1 MAVDYFAVLK
11 MYAHC
16 FRDESIR
23 LRPGDNI
30 VEQTFAG
37 NPYIAMTRAQFVSEL
52 IRFFGKRK
60 ISLADMISGVQSLRT
75 RSASDLQRLRPN
87 EVISLCVNHL
97 MTLIQR
103 LDNLWPERLV
113 RVANAFWDEEFS
125 YQEQEEEYELYRD
138 EDYDNEVDP
147 NNFIEIQ
154 INYFIDSWL
163 GNE

>member
-1 MAVDYFAVLK
+1 
-11 MYAHC
+11 
-16 FRDESIR
+16 
-23 LRPGDNI
+23 
-30 VEQTFAG
+30 
-37 NPYIAMTRAQFVSEL
+37 MTRAQFVSEL